1 MRFAPL
7 RTALLAAPHGL
18 CRSHRRTRAAPW
30 RRRPAR
36 RLHAQH
42 NELNE
47 PDAELIG
54 PPFRPADALRA
65 ATEGGCG

>member
-1 MRFAPL
+1 MP
-7 RTALLAAPHGL
+7 LAAPHGL
-18 CRSHRRTRAAPW
+18 CSSPRRARAAP
-30 RRRPAR
+30 RRRRLVR
-36 RLHAQH
+36 RPHDQQ

-54 PPFRPADALRA
+54 PPFRPAGALRA